1 MRPGEKM
8 YEELLISGSE
18 IKTDNPKIFKANE
31 SYIQL
36 DHLQP
41 ILEQMEESIRNFDN
55 AKILSILSEN
65 VEGFER

>member
-1 MRPGEKM
+1 M

-36 DHLQP
+36 DHLQT
-41 ILEQMEESIRNFDN
+41 IIEKMKECIRNYDN
-55 AKILSILSEN
+55 AKIIRILAEN
-65 VEGFER
+65 VEGFKR